1 MQTTRWRYGILL
13 FLLIGSAIDAQ
24 DEPLGEALKENFK
37 KSYLSVGMLLQTVG
51 DFQGERTVAGN
62 NGFNISNFR
71 LSLRGELDRGF
82 AYFVQANFIASPA
95 ILDARLSYRLS
106 PGFTLDA
113 GQFKVPFSKE
123 FLTTADAIDFVNRS
137 QVVAALVPGR
147 DIGVQLRS
155 ELAGPAVT
163 ATLGGFNGNRS
174 ETNNNDNG
182 EFLYAGRLA
191 LAPSSG
197 SLELGVNAA
206 YSRDRNA
213 TVAGESFRGK
223 RFLAGGDIRWQEGP
237 VLLAGEYIYASLK
250 SSGAEINPAGFH
262 ATAGYMVAQNQ
273 QLLFRFDSF
282 RPDGQSADSDQVIF
296 GYNLWPTSL
305 SEVQVNYIVNPD
317 DNELKHHQV
326 LLNFQVAF

>member
-1 MQTTRWRYGILL
+1 MQTMRWRCGILL

-37 KSYLSVGMLLQTVG
+37 KPYLSVGMLLQTVG
-51 DFQGERTVAGN
+51 DFQGERNLAGN

-106 PGFTLDA
+106 PRFSLDA
-113 GQFKVPFSKE
+113 GLFKVPFSKE

-137 QVVAALVPGR
+137 QVVSALAPGR
-147 DIGVQLRS
+147 DIGVQLRG
-155 ELAGPAVT
+155 ELAGPGLTAAV
-163 ATLGGFNGNRS
+163 GGFNGNRK
-174 ETNNNDNG
+174 EANNNDNG
-182 EFLYAGRLA
+182 EFLYAGRLT
-191 LAPSSG
+191 LAPNSG
-197 SLELGVNAA
+197 GLVLGVNAA
-206 YSRDRNA
+206 YSRDRAA
-213 TVAGESFRGK
+213 TVVGESFSGK
-223 RFLAGGDIRWQEGP
+223 RFLAGGDIRWQDGP

-262 ATAGYMVAQNQ
+262 ATVGYMVAKNQ

-282 RPDGQSADSDQVIF
+282 RPDAPAADSDLVIF

-305 SEVQVNYIVNPD
+305 TEVQINYSVNPD
-317 DNELKHHQV
+317 DSELKHHQV
-326 LLNFQVAF
+326 LINFQVAF